1 LVILSVKH
9 SMPKRNYFSK
19 HTRQSGDGAIKI
31 VMPYSYGKSV
41 PRGGSLEACLCK
53 NELTYS
59 RKCCEG
65 YLINQGIGNITGTV
79 VVVAVGNPWSS
90 AFSNAFGPLTP

>member
-1 LVILSVKH
+1 
-9 SMPKRNYFSK
+9 MPKRNYFSK
-19 HTRQSGDGAIKI
+19 HTRQAGDGAIKI

-41 PRGGSLEACLCK
+41 PRGGSLQACLCK

-65 YLINQGIGNITGTV
+65 YLINQGIGSITGYFPSPL
-79 VVVAVGNPWSS
+79 NPWSS
-90 AFSNAFGPLTP
+90 AFSNAFGPLNPTTTST